1 MMADVKVYS
10 KAFKNKIVEKAKE
23 LKKDDDKPADWKI
36 QKRGLVINHEVKNF
50 TKTFSES
57 FTTFIMSALG
67 VVAALSWNDAIKT
80 AIDTLFPDK
89 SNIIYKFYVAFV
101 VTVIAIVITY
111 LLTKIKPKKC

>member
-1 MMADVKVYS
+1 MMIADVKVHP
-10 KAFKNKIVEKAKE
+10 KTI
-23 LKKDDDKPADWKI
+23 KDKLADKTSVLNRYRDPNWRE
-36 QKRGLVINHEVKNF
+36 QKRRLVINHEVKNF

-57 FTTFIMSALG
+57 FTTFIISALG

-89 SNIIYKFYVAFV
+89 SNVILKFYISSV

-111 LLTKIKPKKC
+111 FLTKLKPKKC